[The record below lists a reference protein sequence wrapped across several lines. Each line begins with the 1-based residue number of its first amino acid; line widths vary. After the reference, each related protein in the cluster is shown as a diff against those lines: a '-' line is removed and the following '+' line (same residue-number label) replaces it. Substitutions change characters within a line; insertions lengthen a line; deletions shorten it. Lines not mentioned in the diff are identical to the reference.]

1 MESNLIK
8 VPFYLEMAKRII
20 NGEVKGRVVT
30 REGNNVR
37 ILCWDKKDKTYH
49 IAALVDDG
57 DEENFKTYTNEGV
70 WNTDKTCSIIKYDL
84 MLEIPEHITFKDGD
98 IYKTERG
105 GIAIYNANYKALSG
119 NTPFYVG
126 VRFQEKDLIF
136 HVENDDCGF
145 GELDRCTLNVTEEE
159 RQEFIGLLSDSED
172 PRAKEYL
179 KRFFNIELKP
189 KYKFNPFDKVLVR
202 DDKEHDWNADLFSHI
217 NKLGNFVCLGS
228 SWVYCIPYNDQ
239 TAHLL
244 GTNKNWED

>member
-8 VPFYLEMAKRII
+8 VPFDLEMAKRIQNKECAGSI
-20 NGEVKGRVVT
+20 ITRVGGKVRNVVFDLKNEECPICAIIETDVQKENVVLYLKDGSFSKGRT
-30 REGNNVR
+30 
-37 ILCWDKKDKTYH
+37 
-49 IAALVDDG
+49 DD
-57 DEENFKTYTNEGV
+57 F
-70 WNTDKTCSIIKYDL
+70 DL

-98 IYKTERG
+98 IYKTGRG

-159 RQEFIGLLSDSED
+159 RQEFIGLLSDSEN

-189 KYKFNPFDKVLVR
+189 KYKFKPFDKVLVR

-228 SWVYCIPYNDQ
+228 SWLYCIPYNDQ
-239 TAHLL
+239 TKHLL
-244 GTNKNWED
+244 GTTDNWEE

>member
-84 MLEIPEHITFKDGD
+84 MLEIPEYMTFKDGD
-98 IYKTERG
+98 VVMCGWSGKQANCKWISLIKDVTVSSH
-105 GIAIYNANYKALSG
+105 GILTHNYA
-119 NTPFYVG
+119 T
-126 VRFQEKDLIF
+126 LI
-136 HVENDDCGF
+136 VESNNVAD
-145 GELDRCTLNVTEEE
+145 GEL
-159 RQEFIGLLSDSED
+159 
-172 PRAKEYL
+172 K
-179 KRFFNIELKP
+179 
-189 KYKFNPFDKVLVR
+189 
-202 DDKEHDWNADLFSHI
+202 
-217 NKLGNFVCLGS
+217 
-228 SWVYCIPYNDQ
+228 
-239 TAHLL
+239 
-244 GTNKNWED
+244 

>member
-84 MLEIPEHITFKDGD
+84 MLEIPEYITFTNGD
-98 IYKTERG
+98 ILISRNNRPFIYKEVKNNRG
-105 GIAIYNANYKALSG
+105 AFGAY
-119 NTPFYVG
+119 FG
-126 VRFQEKDLIF
+126 VDLIGNEF
-136 HVENDDCGF
+136 FDCDNWTCEVKGRAD
-145 GELDRCTLNVTEEE
+145 ETQLKIIIDQLK
-159 RQEFIGLLSDSED
+159 SSKD
-172 PRAKEYL
+172 PRAKKYL
-179 KRFFNIELKP
+179 KSFLNIELKP
-189 KYKFNPFDKVLVR
+189 EYKFKPYDKVLVR
-202 DDKEHDWNADLFSHI
+202 ESNDFPWRIDLFSHI
-217 NKLGNFVCLGS
+217 QDGAKPYVCLYHY
-228 SWVYCIPYNDQ
+228 WKYCIPYNDQ

>member
-70 WNTDKTCSIIKYDL
+70 WNTDETCSIIKYDL

-105 GIAIYNANYKALSG
+105 GIAIYNANYKALS
-119 NTPFYVG
+119 N
-126 VRFQEKDLIF
+126 
-136 HVENDDCGF
+136 
-145 GELDRCTLNVTEEE
+145 
-159 RQEFIGLLSDSED
+159 
-172 PRAKEYL
+172 
-179 KRFFNIELKP
+179 
-189 KYKFNPFDKVLVR
+189 
-202 DDKEHDWNADLFSHI
+202 
-217 NKLGNFVCLGS
+217 
-228 SWVYCIPYNDQ
+228 
-239 TAHLL
+239 
-244 GTNKNWED
+244 